1 MLTSPINISC
11 STQHFLV
18 LFQAGSL
25 HQNCTGL
32 TRGHHHKEQYH
43 PVHNRRTVPTKQTCT
58 RPTPPPLKGHYVYV
72 TSETDVYAA
81 VWHLADSLWH
91 CNTPEGELSAAS
103 ARLTSHWL
111 AWLWWRWMR
120 NDGCLVVTQVDA
132 ERWMTHGCV
141 CLLKW
146 TDG

>member
-11 STQHFLV
+11 STQHFLI
-18 LFQAGSL
+18 LFQADL
-25 HQNCTGL
+25 Y
-32 TRGHHHKEQYH
+32 TRTVQAWPEATTIRNSTIQST
-43 PVHNRRTVPTKQTCT
+43 NRTVPRKQTCT
-58 RPTPPPLKGHYVYV
+58 RPTPPPLKGRYVHV
-72 TSETDVYAA
+72 TSETDGYAA

-103 ARLTSHWL
+103 ARLMSHRL

-120 NDGCLVVTQVDA
+120 NDGCLAVTQVDA
-132 ERWMTHGCV
+132 EPWMTHGCV
-141 CLLKW
+141 CLMKW